1 MVRLTNYLFS
11 PVLSL
16 RVYVFLP
23 VTYSCK
29 TGSKSFRTFLSVPLP
44 ERPQSVRIPEF
55 YSCNNIFAPR
65 NDIFR
70 ARNDVFAPRNCIF
83 RPRNCIFAPRNCIF
97 CPRNCIFHVRN
108 SIFRAR
114 NCIFHVRNCIF
125 APRNDIFR
133 ARNAVSRARN
143 DVSNGYFSRKTD
155 RLSIFSNTK
164 HIPIF
169 LIYISV
175 SIRYPKNKI
184 LLPTQL
190 TISYS
195 TI

>member
-29 TGSKSFRTFLSVPLP
+29 TGSKSFRTFQSVSPP
-44 ERPQSVRIPEF
+44 ERLKSVRIPEF
-55 YSCNNIFAPR
+55 YSCNNIFALR